1 MISFS
6 FHLILSISRNLTKIR
21 SLVVRSKID
30 HDLFII
36 TCHFFLILLYTPFDD
51 HVHEII
57 RFSFFVYFISC
68 LKFFEWWIVKYLPSF
83 FYITD
88 CIPLFRIRKNLLKQ
102 SILYSLSIFLF
113 PDGSLNSSRIAWI
126 FYRDWI
132 SMSLRISLTEGI
144 DIGGL
149 YFSLFNSELIFYF
162 IASNLLLW
170 NSSNIFLKSEWII
183 FYVITTDLFG
193 S

>member
-21 SLVVRSKID
+21 SLVMWCKID
-30 HDLFII
+30 HNFFII
-36 TCHFFLILLYTPFDD
+36 TCHFFFKLLYTTFDD
-51 HVHEII
+51 HIHEII
-57 RFSFFVYFISC
+57 WFSFFVYFITC

-83 FYITD
+83 FYIID

-132 SMSLRISLTEGI
+132 SISFKI
-144 DIGGL
+144 
-149 YFSLFNSELIFYF
+149 
-162 IASNLLLW
+162 
-170 NSSNIFLKSEWII
+170 
-183 FYVITTDLFG
+183 
-193 S
+193 